1 MSNKIVND
9 KLSINDINSHNRSG
23 LICKTEVIGSY
34 SPIKHNPYGKSSF
47 LGEELFTT
55 HNMVTIGGV
64 QTMFEQLFNV
74 KGTVQIPTLYASSNP
89 KIGVADSTTSDK
101 KPEYE
106 GLDVNGVTMYSRVH
120 HIGNFVQLF
129 GLGYS
134 TSSDN
139 DITVLPVSYTDTSIE
154 SSTINNGVQVNTI
167 MVPFRVVANPL
178 TGTDATQ
185 YFGKQTMD
193 GNYTAYYLKK
203 FKSQTIKHFYT
214 TGENLSTETP
224 VTNADINTT
233 TSSSGP
239 IESVIEIEL
248 NIGVDDVKE
257 YFEKM
262 GNVEKAR
269 FTTIT
274 TYSGEFVGGETKD
287 FRDVR
292 MFSKINIPTE
302 YLSISKDLHI
312 LYRIYGT

>member
-1 MSNKIVND
+1 MSNKIIND
-9 KLSINDINSHNRSG
+9 RMSINDKNSYNRSG

-34 SPIKHNPYGKSSF
+34 SPVKHNPYGKSSF

-74 KGTVQIPTLYASSNP
+74 NGGLHIPTLYSASNP
-89 KIGVADSTTSDK
+89 KIGVADSTPSDR
-101 KPEYE
+101 KPEFQ
-106 GLDVNGVTMYSRVH
+106 GLNVSGISSYSRVH
-120 HIGNFVQLF
+120 HTGNFVQLF

-134 TSSDN
+134 TSTDN
-139 DITVLPVSYTDTSIE
+139 DITVLPVSYTDTLIE
-154 SSTINNGVQVNTI
+154 SSNISNGVQVNTI
-167 MVPFRVVANPL
+167 MTPFRVVANPL
-178 TGTDATQ
+178 IGADACE

-203 FKSQTIKHFYT
+203 FKSQTMKHFYT
-214 TGENLSTETP
+214 TGENLSVETP
-224 VTNADINTT
+224 LTAADINAT

-239 IESVIEIEL
+239 VESVVEIEM
-248 NIGVDDVKE
+248 NISANDVKE

-262 GNVEKAR
+262 GSIEKAR

-274 TYSGEFVGGETKD
+274 TYSGEFVGGEAKD

-302 YLSISKDLHI
+302 YLSINKDLHI